1 MASIPA
7 ASGDGLF
14 PAIECHRRDWLPVD
28 GAHRIYVEES
38 GNPDGL
44 PVLFIHGGPGSR
56 SRPIHRRFFDPSLFR
71 IVLFDQRGCGLS
83 TPAGPSND
91 NTAAHL
97 INDIERIRL
106 ALGVDRWVLFG
117 GSWGSTLSLAYAM
130 AHPQAVKGMILRGVF
145 LGSRAEVDWFL
156 YGARHFVPE
165 AWAAFSAGV
174 NGDLQDYYH
183 RQVQSADPAIALA
196 AARRWSD
203 YESRVM
209 SPGEPLRSGNPDPAD
224 ALVARAGV
232 QLQYMANDF
241 YLRPGE
247 LLDNLWQISHLPT
260 IIVHG
265 RLDMVCPPVTA
276 ARVAEK
282 LSKAQLCWV
291 PQGGHDALQPAMSAA
306 LVAATAQMHGLLAK
320 GAG

>member
-1 MASIPA
+1 
-7 ASGDGLF
+7 LF
-14 PAIECHRRDWLPVD
+14 PAIEFTRREWLPVG

-83 TPAGPSND
+83 TPAGPSYD
-91 NTAAHL
+91 NTTAHL
-97 INDIERIRL
+97 IEDIERIRS
-106 ALGVDRWVLFG
+106 ALGVDRWLLFG
-117 GSWGSTLSLAYAM
+117 GSWGSTLSLAYAI
-130 AHPQAVKGMILRGVF
+130 AHPQAVKAMILRGVF
-145 LGSRAEVDWFL
+145 LGSCTEVDWFL
-156 YGARHFVPE
+156 YGVRHFVPE
-165 AWAAFSAGV
+165 AWAEFSAGA

-203 YESRVM
+203 FESRVM
-209 SPGEPLRSGNPDPAD
+209 SPGEPLRGNADPAD
-224 ALVARAGV
+224 ALVAKTGV
-232 QLQYMANDF
+232 QLHYMAKDF

-247 LLDNLWQISHLPT
+247 LLDNLWQISHIPT
-260 IIVHG
+260 IIVQG
-265 RLDMVCPPVTA
+265 RLDMVSPPVTA
-276 ARVAEK
+276 AMVAEK

-306 LVAATAQMHGLLAK
+306 LVAATTRMHGWLAK